1 MKIGILTFHASHN
14 FGSNLQNYALQQFL
28 ISEGHNVETIN
39 LRNDK
44 QKYMYHHPLHK
55 GRRTPV
61 LWKVLARFL
70 DPKWLII
77 ECKRWN
83 KFENFLKNHLILS
96 KEYKD
101 WETIKSDLPINN
113 YDTLV
118 VGGDQIWNTFC
129 YDFDWSYYLPSTIK
143 PIKKIAYCPSY
154 GNSIPKIQDDSSLA
168 TKIKE
173 YLEDFDFLSVRET
186 DASNFLH
193 GLLNRD
199 ISVVADPTLLVNPSV
214 FLNLIKSPI
223 IKEPYIYYY
232 TPSHTPDF
240 ETEEIAVELANMLG
254 LKIVTSY
261 PRFFK
266 KNPMTS
272 VSSGPIEF
280 LNLVKNA
287 QLVVGKSYH
296 LAIFSIIFH
305 KDFITL
311 RCKNEERMES
321 LFKKLNISGRN
332 MESIDDYQNLTD
344 LDYNEIDKNLLQFKN
359 DSIRFLKDSLSST
372 Y

>member
-28 ISEGHNVETIN
+28 ISEGHDVETIN

-61 LWKVLARFL
+61 LWKVMARFL
-70 DPKWLII
+70 DPKWLVI

-83 KFENFLKNHLILS
+83 LFEKFLKNKLILT

-101 WETIKSDLPINN
+101 WSTIDKDIHTFN
-113 YDTLV
+113 YDAIIA
-118 VGGDQIWNTFC
+118 GGDQIWNPFC
-129 YDFDWSYYLPSTIK
+129 YDFDWSYYLPSNIK
-143 PIKKIAYCPSY
+143 PIKKIAYCPSF
-154 GNSIPKIQDDSSLA
+154 GNSIPRIIDDTSLSL
-168 TKIKE
+168 KIKD
-173 YLEDFDFLSVRET
+173 LLKDFDYLSVRESN
-186 DASNFLH
+186 ASEYLN
-193 GLLNRD
+193 GILNRE
-199 ISVVADPTLLVNPSV
+199 IPVVADPVLLVDPSV
-214 FLNLIKSPI
+214 FLNLIKEPI

-232 TPSHTPDF
+232 TPSHTPDY
-240 ETEEIAVELANMLG
+240 EAEEIAVELANTLG

-266 KNPMTS
+266 KNLMAS

-280 LNLVKNA
+280 LNLVNNA

-296 LAIFSIIFH
+296 LVLFSILFH

-311 RCKNEERMES
+311 KSKKEERLESFFKILDISKRNIEYINDYYHLTEINYKKVDQILLQLKDESKQFLRES
-321 LFKKLNISGRN
+321 LK
-332 MESIDDYQNLTD
+332 
-344 LDYNEIDKNLLQFKN
+344 
-359 DSIRFLKDSLSST
+359 
-372 Y
+372 